1 MGCDAMGRG
10 ENGRDGMGWDGIGW
24 GRRENGRE
32 AYIVYILLF
41 LLLLTFIILI
51 VFQHADE
58 DDEKKKEGGDVKSDE
73 ELVHEKKERSE
84 EDEMEDIKRAAL
96 MPKQP
101 DKVKLEEMRQFK
113 SKQKLMYR
121 ILKEIFSYII
131 FVLILLTI
139 AYGNRDYRSHQVNNA
154 LTSYFM
160 GGTYSGKMALG
171 DVSVIDIAH
180 LLHTENM

>member
-121 ILKEIFSYII
+121 IIREILSYLV
-131 FVLILLTI
+131 FVLILLTV

-154 LTSYFM
+154 LSSYFI
-160 GGTYSGKMALG
+160 GGTYSGKKSLG
-171 DVSVIDIAH
+171 DVSVMDIAH
-180 LLHTENM
+180 LLHTGNL